1 MFIEKYG
8 DIETL
13 ADALVNN
20 TTTDFNDVKEDE
32 KEEVMS
38 SSPQE
43 LSLSEQKQALENLKS
58 ELLKKDTVKFTEDDK
73 ASTLSKR
80 RK

>member
-1 MFIEKYG
+1 
-8 DIETL
+8 
-13 ADALVNN
+13 
-20 TTTDFNDVKEDE
+20 
-32 KEEVMS
+32 MS

-58 ELLKKDTVKFTEDDK
+58 ELLKKETVKFTEDDK